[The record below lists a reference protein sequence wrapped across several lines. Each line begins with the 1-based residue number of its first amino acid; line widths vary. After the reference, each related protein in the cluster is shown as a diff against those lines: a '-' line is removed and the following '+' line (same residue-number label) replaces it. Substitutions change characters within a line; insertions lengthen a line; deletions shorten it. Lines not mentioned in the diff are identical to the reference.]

1 MSRAATF
8 LVDSSCL
15 VAAVCTWHDRHADSA
30 GEIRRRRGQGERMVV
45 AGHSLLEA
53 YAVLTRL
60 PSPHRVSPGSAR
72 HVVLASAG
80 DAPVTLQPSGYRS
93 LLDQLAE
100 GSVAGGR
107 TYDALIAACALETGA
122 TVLLTLNEAHFR
134 QFEVPGLKVVVPSA
148 G

>member
-1 MSRAATF
+1 
-8 LVDSSCL
+8 
-15 VAAVCTWHDRHADSA
+15 
-30 GEIRRRRGQGERMVV
+30 
-45 AGHSLLEA
+45 
-53 YAVLTRL
+53 
-60 PSPHRVSPGSAR
+60 
-72 HVVLASAG
+72 
-80 DAPVTLQPSGYRS
+80 
-93 LLDQLAE
+93 LAE